1 MSKTIVYNKQLPKK
15 AQNNEVLGKG
25 RRKKFRN
32 SKYEGDFGVP
42 VSDEEEDDES
52 AERRPLK
59 AIDFSGSDQEVAG
72 SPSKP
77 PVPGRRHTLKK
88 TLSQSLGNL
97 AIAGEASPKKA
108 TRRRLSRSASA
119 KVWLRQP
126 KFECDGCGRIY
137 RWKEGLASH
146 KRLYCGKE
154 PRFKCPH
161 CDKRSFQKINLD
173 SHIAAC
179 HVNVTV

>member
-1 MSKTIVYNKQLPKK
+1 MPASDDDDSEQVVHRPSAAN
-15 AQNNEVLGKG
+15 
-25 RRKKFRN
+25 
-32 SKYEGDFGVP
+32 D
-42 VSDEEEDDES
+42 VSS
-52 AERRPLK
+52 
-59 AIDFSGSDQEVAG
+59 SDQEVAG
-72 SPSKP
+72 SPSKLA
-77 PVPGRRHTLKK
+77 GGDRWSRSKLKK

-97 AIAGEASPKKA
+97 TAVGEAPPKKVINQH
-108 TRRRLSRSASA
+108 LSRSASS
-119 KVWLRQP
+119 KTSRRQP

-154 PRFKCPH
+154 PRYKCPH

-173 SHIAAC
+173 THIATY